1 VALPAVLISSSI
13 SLVLVPIIIRVAH
26 RNGWYDSTND
36 RKIHKGQIP
45 RLGGIAI
52 FLGFALG
59 VAVVVAFGGLT
70 RGGTAPVANLI
81 LCAAGVALVFAI
93 GLIDDFHNIPAV
105 WKAFGQVVAALAVV
119 AAGCVIRQ
127 VSIPFLGRTVAL
139 GAAGYP
145 ITVLWIVGMSNAVNL
160 IDGMDGMAGGVS
172 LIAAASFA
180 VIGIIEGNPALTLFG
195 LALVG
200 GALGFLAFNFPS
212 ASIFMGDSGS
222 LVLGFVL
229 AMLPLMPFTTQS
241 AGLSII
247 QPITILFIPI
257 LDTAAAIIRR
267 LLRGEPIHA
276 PDREHLHH
284 KILDLGLSTRQALS
298 VVYGAAI
305 VLGGLGLAY
314 EYLSSAVATMIF
326 IGVCVVGAASMRILA
341 IKHAR
346 MFERSHTEFLPD
358 NVSYRE
364 PSFSAESER
373 DSDADRAVR

>member
-1 VALPAVLISSSI
+1 MALPAVLISSSV
-13 SLVLVPIIIRVAH
+13 SLVLVPIIIRVSH

-52 FLGFALG
+52 FLGFAVG
-59 VAVVVAFGGLT
+59 VVAIVALGGLT
-70 RGGTAPVANLI
+70 NGGTAPVENLVF
-81 LCAAGVALVFAI
+81 CAAGVALVFSI

-119 AAGCVIRQ
+119 AAGCVIRE
-127 VSIPFLGRTVAL
+127 VYVPFLGRTVAL
-139 GAAGYP
+139 GAVGYP

-160 IDGMDGMAGGVS
+160 IDGMDGMAGGVA

-180 VIGIIEGNPALTLFG
+180 TIGIIEGNPALTLFG

-200 GALGFLAFNFPS
+200 GALGFLVFNFPS

-229 AMLPLMPFTTQS
+229 AMLPLMPFTTQA
-241 AGLSII
+241 AGVSII

-267 LLRGEPIHA
+267 VLRGEPIHA

-305 VLGGLGLAY
+305 LLGGLGLAY
-314 EYLSSAVATMIF
+314 EFLSGATAAMIF
-326 IGVCVVGAASMRILA
+326 IGVCAVGAASMRILA

-364 PSFSAESER
+364 PDFSA
-373 DSDADRAVR
+373 DSGGDADRAVR